1 MIIQIFM
8 LDNLISVEI
17 LHIMQKKKN
26 NFSPSHSI
34 YRFSIKFKFKR

>member
-17 LHIMQKKKN
+17 LHIMQKKKII
-26 NFSPSHSI
+26 FLDPKVI
-34 YRFSIKFKFKR
+34 TVFQ

>member
-17 LHIMQKKKN
+17 LHIMQKKKII
-26 NFSPSHSI
+26 FLHPI
-34 YRFSIKFKFKR
+34 VFTVFQ